1 MTNSPEYSPETLT
14 TLRRLAARPVV
25 VGRRE
30 IANRLWLAPMAGLG
44 HVAFREVLDGY
55 GGCGLMMTEMCT
67 AKGLE
72 RENTKVSAT
81 FRFRQQEL
89 SRLVCQLSGATPEEF
104 LPAVRRVEDEGFFGV
119 DVNMGCSVSG
129 IVKRGCGADLMRDP
143 DRAVAVVRAIR
154 REVSIPLFVKFRTG
168 WEQTPDAAI
177 ELARRME
184 EAGADCFVFHPRVA
198 PDRRSRPPI
207 LEHIR
212 LVKQAVSIPVF
223 GNGDVCT
230 PLDAVKMFERTG
242 CDGISIGRMAIARPW
257 LFAQWIDGY
266 APSDEEY
273 RTCALALH
281 EAVYRHY
288 TDPFKAIK
296 LYKKLVPYLAA
307 NFSYGLKLRNT
318 LLKGKDRDTLRQ
330 NIEEHLV
337 PGLAL
342 TNRPNS
348 LLFNG

>member
-1 MTNSPEYSPETLT
+1 MTSMSDYSPETLDA
-14 TLRRLAARPVV
+14 LRTHAARPIT
-25 VGRRE
+25 VGGRE

-44 HVAFREVLDGY
+44 HVAYREVLDGY

-67 AKGLE
+67 ARGLE
-72 RENTKVSAT
+72 RENTRTSAT
-81 FRFRQQEL
+81 FRFRREEL
-89 SRLVCQLSGATPEEF
+89 PGLVCQLAGAVADEF
-104 LPAVRRVEDEGFFGV
+104 VPAARRVEEEGFFGV

-143 DRAVAVVRAIR
+143 DRAVDVVRAIR
-154 REVSIPLFVKFRTG
+154 RNVSLPVFVKFRSG
-168 WEQTPDAAI
+168 WERSPDAAV
-177 ELARRME
+177 ELAKRME
-184 EAGADCFVFHPRVA
+184 DAGADCFVFHPRVA

-207 LEHIR
+207 FDHIR

-230 PLDAVKMFERTG
+230 PLDALRMFERTG
-242 CDGISIGRMAIARPW
+242 CDGVSVGRMAIARPW

-266 APSDEEY
+266 APTEQEY

-281 EAVYRHY
+281 EAIGRHFS
-288 TDPFKAIK
+288 DPFKAVK

-307 NFSYGLKLRNT
+307 NFSYGLNLRNA
-318 LLKGKDRDTLRQ
+318 LLRGRDMESLRR

-337 PGLAL
+337 SGLPLA
-342 TNRPNS
+342 NRPNS